1 MNTCKAQITEY
12 LLNEFNNIRTINIKD
27 DTWYAAIDITKQ
39 MGYSNNF
46 KAIKDHCDEVGI
58 MKVICSEDG
67 KGHPTLFIN
76 EENLCRLVLASKV
89 ASTKKMKNQIFKFI
103 YNH

>member
-1 MNTCKAQITEY
+1 MNTCKKQITEY
-12 LLNEFNNIRTINIKD
+12 LLNEFNDIRTTSVEDN
-27 DTWYAAIDITKQ
+27 TWYAAIDITKQ

-46 KAIKDHCDEVGI
+46 KAIKDHCDKAGI
-58 MKVICSEDG
+58 VKVICSEDG

-89 ASTKKMKNQIFKFI
+89 TGAKKMKNQIFKFI
-103 YNH
+103 YNQ